1 VRTLGRRSR
10 GGLAATAAALAV
22 VGFGC
27 AGREPPPR
35 EREAKAELSLSPPRA
50 KVGEPVELA
59 VSVEHPEG
67 TEALFPPAGAS
78 LGGLE
83 VVEAGEVA
91 SRALGPGW
99 RETRRTLLLRGF
111 RPGGY
116 TVGPLEIR
124 LEGEASREISTPKAR
139 LEVYSTAPEGAS
151 LDDLKDVKGP
161 FELAPRPARWGAWV
175 AVAVGVL
182 AALAGAALAAKRLH
196 ARREERRRNPPP
208 PPAHETALAELKKI
222 RESGLLESGRAAEY
236 TDKVSDVLRRYLQGR
251 FDLPAP
257 ERTTE
262 EFLDEVARA
271 AVIDRARRRFLADYL
286 ARCDLV
292 KFAAQDPGRRELEG
306 IFDSSVRFVEETA
319 DGP

>member
-1 VRTLGRRSR
+1 VRVPGHRGRLP
-10 GGLAATAAALAV
+10 LAATATALAAIC
-22 VGFGC
+22 FGC
-27 AGREPPPR
+27 AGRKPPPR
-35 EREAKAELSLSPPRA
+35 AREAKAEISLSPPRA

-67 TEALFPPAGAS
+67 TEALFPPAGTE

-83 VVEAGEVA
+83 VVEAREVA
-91 SRALGPGW
+91 SRGLGPGW
-99 RETRRTLLLRGF
+99 CETRRTLVLRGF

-116 TVGPLEIR
+116 SVGPLEIR
-124 LEGEASREISTPKAR
+124 LDGEASLDLSTPKAR
-139 LEVYSTAPEGAS
+139 LEIYSAAPEGAS
-151 LDDLKDVKGP
+151 LDDLKDVRGP
-161 FELAPRPARWGAWV
+161 FELAPAPFRWGVWT
-175 AVAVGVL
+175 AVAVG
-182 AALAGAALAAKRLH
+182 ALGALAAAAVALQRLLR
-196 ARREERRRNPPP
+196 RREERRRSPPP
-208 PPAHETALAELKKI
+208 PPPHETALAELREI
-222 RESGLLESGRAAEY
+222 RESGLLEEGRAAEY
-236 TDKVSDVLRRYLQGR
+236 TDRVSDVLRRYLRGR